1 MPADA
6 RRLSSS
12 IALAIASGW
21 SMTSVS
27 AAAPALADRYGTSLS
42 QVGVASGALWVTF
55 AIVQAPAGRL
65 ADRVPT
71 AALAFWGA
79 TLMAGLNLVAALIP
93 ELGLAIAIRLVAG
106 IVGGTVMVAAA
117 RSVTTLGARGQGL
130 VGGATAIGSTLAVA
144 CVPVLEPVTGWRTP
158 FAGNAVLGLVALAVV
173 VRARDPVRDAGE
185 ASAGP
190 QVAAAGP
197 GGGTDRLRLRLLCLS
212 SALGCS
218 LIAGFALGGWAPTF
232 LEQEAGLGTAAAAV
246 IGSAVVAGSIITR
259 PLGGVLGHDGDFRV
273 VWGSLTCIALGAL
286 ALAAAPSPSLQVV
299 ALLVVGICAGLPFA
313 AVIDR
318 SAALSP
324 GAPGRAVGFTGT
336 AGTLV
341 GMAGVVLLG
350 VAVDHNA
357 TGPMFA
363 GLAVYAGLAAFATSW
378 ASRLAPPRSALMSG
392 VNVAPIRR
400 SDHPDPA

>member
-1 MPADA
+1 MPGDV

-12 IALAIASGW
+12 VALAIASGW

-27 AAAPALADRYGTSLS
+27 AAAPALADEYGTSLS

-55 AIVQAPAGRL
+55 AIVQAPGGRL

-71 AALAFWGA
+71 PTLAFWGA
-79 TLMAGLNLVAALIP
+79 TLMAGLNLVAALVS

-117 RSVTTLGARGQGL
+117 RSVTSLGARGQGL
-130 VGGATAIGSTLAVA
+130 VGGATAVGSTLAVA
-144 CVPVLEPVTGWRTP
+144 CVPVLEPLTGWRTP
-158 FAGNAVLGLVALAVV
+158 FVGNVVLALVALAVV
-173 VRARDPVRDAGE
+173 LRARNAARAGGE
-185 ASAGP
+185 AALGP
-190 QVAAAGP
+190 PVATVGP
-197 GGGTDRLRLRLLCLS
+197 GAGTDRLRLRLLCLS

-232 LEQEAGLGTAAAAV
+232 LEQEAGLGTVAAAV
-246 IGSAVVAGSIITR
+246 VGSAVVGGSIITR
-259 PLGGVLGHDGDFRV
+259 PLGGVLGHGGDFRV

-286 ALAAAPSPSLQVV
+286 VLAAAPSPTLQVL
-299 ALLVVGICAGLPFA
+299 ALLAVGVCAGLPFA

-324 GAPGRAVGFTGT
+324 HAPGRAVGFTGT

-350 VAVDHNA
+350 VAVDHDE
-357 TGPMFA
+357 TELMFC
-363 GLAVYAGLAAFATSW
+363 GLAAYAVIAALATTW
-378 ASRLAPPRSALMSG
+378 AATPVGDRSG
-392 VNVAPIRR
+392 VGA
-400 SDHPDPA
+400 